1 MADAIRLF
9 ENTIASLTLDRVLT
23 SESFSACQDWTLL
36 MSSDDDDGFN
46 ENMVQDLTKRLQGP
60 VEIQLTAHDKALLAI
75 IVEGTYQV
83 EQQRRALDLCGLR
96 YLISVE
102 LLASHFRRHEPNG
115 SSTNRAPHQHRLSF
129 RNIVWASH
137 SESQDMLLNAST
149 NYCSNKKMM
158 WDDAKAL
165 GVFLWLKS
173 TEVIVRHHADVP
185 RDEDG

>member
-1 MADAIRLF
+1 MADTSRLLG
-9 ENTIASLTLDRVLT
+9 NTIASLTLDRLLT
-23 SESFSACQDWTLL
+23 SESSTTCQDWTLL
-36 MSSDDDDGFN
+36 MSSDDDGGFN
-46 ENMVQDLTKRLQGP
+46 ENTVQDLTKRLQGP
-60 VEIQLTAHDKALLAI
+60 VEIQLTAHDKALLVI
-75 IVEGTYQV
+75 VVEGTYQV

-115 SSTNRAPHQHRLSF
+115 SSSNSAPHQHRLSF

-165 GVFLWLKS
+165 GVFLWLNS
-173 TEVIVRHHADVP
+173 TEVIVSHHAD
-185 RDEDG
+185 RGRRRIG